1 MSKKKQTPKEET
13 PKNDNALAD
22 EVLKTVLSYGNN
34 QDKLKLSDAL
44 GALCFAGLEIY
55 FASRFAAQTP
65 GQPAGDD
72 KTAQESSQPSA

>member
-1 MSKKKQTPKEET
+1 MSKKKTKEET
-13 PKNDNALAD
+13 KISNDNALAD

-65 GQPAGDD
+65 EQPAGGD
-72 KTAQESSQPSA
+72 KTEQESSQPSA